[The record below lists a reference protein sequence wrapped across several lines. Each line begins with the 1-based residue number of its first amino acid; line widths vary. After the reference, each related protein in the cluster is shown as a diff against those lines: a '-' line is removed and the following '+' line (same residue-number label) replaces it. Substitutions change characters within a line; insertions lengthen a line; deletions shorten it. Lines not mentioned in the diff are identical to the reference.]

1 MEQAREA
8 AQAVSEFFQG
18 NPLQTYVGQKI
29 GIFSKMHIFIF
40 TTEQATDA
48 NHPTENWS
56 LIMEVCDLICSRE
69 DGPKE
74 AIRAIKKRLQLNMGK
89 NNTAVLYTLTLL
101 EACVKNCGLRFH
113 RVVAQKDFIQELIRL
128 IGTKYDPPLLIQ
140 EKVLGLIRTWADTF
154 RGIPELN
161 ELSIAYDELVA
172 KGVQFPSAE
181 EMQSDAPIITPK
193 PSVIPAPR
201 AIVANVNNS
210 ALLTCYRV
218 SDEQLA
224 KLRSELDVVNGNL
237 AVFREMLSELNPGN
251 EAPDDWALL
260 QELHSTCN
268 EMQKRIIELIQQ
280 ISNDDV
286 TRELLV
292 LNDELNTVFD
302 KYERYVQ
309 NRESASSERDAGTAL
324 IDFSDATSANQTAT
338 EAHSATAVGFSDST
352 TNSSSTLYPVTT
364 HNADST
370 SSLPLTTTGDGE
382 QQQQQ
387 QRIDFTQSN
396 ERNTGSVLDI
406 DHNNNNNK

>member
-29 GIFSKMHIFIF
+29 
-40 TTEQATDA
+40 EQATDA

-181 EMQSDAPIITPK
+181 EMQT
-193 PSVIPAPR
+193 PR
-201 AIVANVNNS
+201 AVVANVNNS
-210 ALLTCYRV
+210 TLLACYRV

-309 NRESASSERDAGTAL
+309 NRESASSERDADTAL

-338 EAHSATAVGFSDST
+338 EAHSAIAVGFSDST
-352 TNSSSTLYPVTT
+352 TNSSSTLYPV
-364 HNADST
+364 
-370 SSLPLTTTGDGE
+370 
-382 QQQQQ
+382 
-387 QRIDFTQSN
+387 
-396 ERNTGSVLDI
+396 
-406 DHNNNNNK
+406 

>member
-29 GIFSKMHIFIF
+29 
-40 TTEQATDA
+40 EQATDA
-48 NHPTENWS
+48 SHPTENWS

-101 EACVKNCGLRFH
+101 EACVKNCGPRFH

-154 RGIPELN
+154 RGNPELN

-181 EMQSDAPIITPK
+181 EMQIDAPIITPK
-193 PSVIPAPR
+193 PSVVPAPR
-201 AIVANVNNS
+201 AIVSNVNNS
-210 ALLTCYRV
+210 APLTCYRV

-224 KLRSELDVVNGNL
+224 KLRS
-237 AVFREMLSELNPGN
+237 N

-260 QELHSTCN
+260 QELNSTCN

-292 LNDELNTVFD
+292 LNDELNTVFA

-309 NRESASSERDAGTAL
+309 NRESASSERGAAQAL
-324 IDFSDATSANQTAT
+324 IDFSDATPATQT
-338 EAHSATAVGFSDST
+338 ATAVGFSDST
-352 TNSSSTLYPVTT
+352 TNSSAILYPVIT

-370 SSLPLTTTGDGE
+370 PSLPLLNATGGD

-387 QRIDFTQSN
+387 QIDFTQSN
-396 ERNTGSVLDI
+396 ERNTGSMLNADQPLTL
-406 DHNNNNNK
+406 H

>member
-29 GIFSKMHIFIF
+29 
-40 TTEQATDA
+40 EQATDA

-89 NNTAVLYTLTLL
+89 NNTAVL
-101 EACVKNCGLRFH
+101 FH

-224 KLRSELDVVNGNL
+224 KLRK
-237 AVFREMLSELNPGN
+237 LNPGN

-268 EMQKRIIELIQQ
+268 EMQNRIIELIQQ

-309 NRESASSERDAGTAL
+309 NRESASSERDADTAL

-352 TNSSSTLYPVTT
+352 TNSSSTLYPVITP
-364 HNADST
+364 NADST
-370 SSLPLTTTGDGE
+370 SSLPLTTTGGGE

-387 QRIDFTQSN
+387 QQIDFTQSN
-396 ERNTGSVLDI
+396 ERNTGSTTGNCYKSLAY
-406 DHNNNNNK
+406 H

>member
-29 GIFSKMHIFIF
+29 
-40 TTEQATDA
+40 EQATDA
-48 NHPTENWS
+48 SHPTENWS

-101 EACVKNCGLRFH
+101 EACVKNCGPRFH

-154 RGIPELN
+154 RGNPELN

-181 EMQSDAPIITPK
+181 EMQIDAPIITPK
-193 PSVIPAPR
+193 PSVVPAPR
-201 AIVANVNNS
+201 AIVSNVNNS
-210 ALLTCYRV
+210 APLTCYRV

-224 KLRSELDVVNGNL
+224 KLRK
-237 AVFREMLSELNPGN
+237 LNPGN

-260 QELHSTCN
+260 QELNSTCN

-292 LNDELNTVFD
+292 LNDELNTVFA

-309 NRESASSERDAGTAL
+309 NRESASSERGAAQAL
-324 IDFSDATSANQTAT
+324 IDFSDATPATQT
-338 EAHSATAVGFSDST
+338 ATAVGFSDST
-352 TNSSSTLYPVTT
+352 TNSSAILYPVIT

-370 SSLPLTTTGDGE
+370 PSLPLLNATGGD

-387 QRIDFTQSN
+387 QIDFTQSN
-396 ERNTGSVLDI
+396 ERNTGSMLNADQPLTL
-406 DHNNNNNK
+406 H